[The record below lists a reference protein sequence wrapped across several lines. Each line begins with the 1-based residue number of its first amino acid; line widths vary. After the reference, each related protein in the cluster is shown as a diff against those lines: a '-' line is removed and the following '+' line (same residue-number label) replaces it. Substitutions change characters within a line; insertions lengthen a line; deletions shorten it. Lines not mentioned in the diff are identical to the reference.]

1 MLEEQMNKYSVEMS
15 SIENPN
21 TDSENDPKNLIKE
34 EEEKKALDT
43 LTITSSN
50 DNKEN
55 KKEGNSKLILVN
67 SDNTKV
73 KTLKKKG

>member
-1 MLEEQMNKYSVEMS
+1 MNKYSVEMS

-43 LTITSSN
+43 LTNTSSN
-50 DNKEN
+50 DYKEN
-55 KKEGNSKLILVN
+55 KKEGNSKLIKVD
-67 SDNTKV
+67 SDNPDV
-73 KTLKKKG
+73 KTLKKRIIITLI

>member
-1 MLEEQMNKYSVEMS
+1 MNKYSVEMS

-43 LTITSSN
+43 LTNISSN
-50 DNKEN
+50 DYKEN
-55 KKEGNSKLILVN
+55 KKERKSKLIIVY
-67 SDNTKV
+67 SDNPEV
-73 KTLKKKG
+73 KTLKKRIIITLI